1 MDDVDRRM
9 RRNQPL
15 IGVIDYGMGN
25 LRSVA
30 NAFYE
35 NGLDVEVVT
44 EPARFE
50 DYSHLVLPG
59 VGHFGSAVANI
70 DKRGFRKPLMAMAA
84 AGRPI
89 LGLCVGMQLL
99 ATVGHEGGE
108 SAGLGLVPGQVV
120 PIPPAPD
127 KRVPH
132 VGWNELVIRHQHPV
146 FEGLKQGRDFY
157 FVHSYQ
163 FEVQEDS
170 DLLGITD
177 YEATVTAVVGRG
189 NVVGFQFHPEKSQ
202 VNGAKLLENFAA
214 WDGEC

>member
-1 MDDVDRRM
+1 M
-9 RRNQPL
+9 RRNAPL

-35 NGLDVEVVT
+35 NGLDVEIVT
-44 EPARFE
+44 EPDRIE

-70 DKRGFRKPLMAMAA
+70 DNGGFRGPLMAMAA
-84 AGRPI
+84 TGLPI

-99 ATVGHEGGE
+99 ATVGTEGGE
-108 SAGLGLVPGQVV
+108 SAGLGLVPGRVV
-120 PIPPAPD
+120 PIPPSLE

-132 VGWNELVIRHQHPV
+132 VGWNELVIQQPHPV

-163 FEVQEDS
+163 FDVGDAA
-170 DLLGITD
+170 DLLGVTD
-177 YEATVTAVVGRG
+177 YEVPVTAVVGRA

-202 VNGAKLLENFAA
+202 VNGAKLLENFAN
-214 WDGEC
+214 WDGRC